1 MKIKR
6 FWLIPVLAIGL
17 AACQTTGQKQTG
29 GTLLGAAAG
38 GLLGSQFGQGTGQLA
53 FTAAGTI
60 LGAFVGNQ
68 IGQSLDRTDRLFADR
83 AVQQA
88 AAAPVGQTITWSN
101 PDSGNYG
108 TVTPVRDGQDTNTGA
123 FCREYQTTVTVGGRS
138 ESAFGT
144 ACLQPDGSWKIVG

>member
-1 MKIKR
+1 MTIKR

-68 IGQSLDRTDRLFADR
+68 VGQSLDRTDRLFADR

-88 AAAPVGQTITWSN
+88 AAAPVGQTIAWSN

-108 TVTPVRDGQDTNTGA
+108 TVTPVRDGHDTNTGA
-123 FCREYQTTVTVGGRS
+123 FCREYQTTVTVGGS
-138 ESAFGT
+138 TQDAFGT

>member
-144 ACLQPDGSWKIVG
+144 TCLQPDGSWKIVG